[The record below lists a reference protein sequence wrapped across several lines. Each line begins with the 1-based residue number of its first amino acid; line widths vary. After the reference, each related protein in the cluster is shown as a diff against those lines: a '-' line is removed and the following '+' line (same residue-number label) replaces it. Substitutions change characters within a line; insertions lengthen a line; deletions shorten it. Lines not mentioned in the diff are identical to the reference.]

1 MNLQQVDFA
10 DYGFSKQN
18 KLFSKKRVIDSTRKK
33 GCSEYLRYI
42 TYSIHKRK
50 EKGAGVAAQRSRLP
64 LPVTNEQKNSA

>member
-1 MNLQQVDFA
+1 MQTTDF
-10 DYGFSKQN
+10 QN
-18 KLFSKKRVIDSTRKK
+18 RISFFFKKRVIDSTRKK
-33 GCSEYLRYI
+33 GCSEYLRCI

>member
-1 MNLQQVDFA
+1 MQTTDF
-10 DYGFSKQN
+10 QN
-18 KLFSKKRVIDSTRKK
+18 RISFFFKKRVIDSTRKK

-42 TYSIHKRK
+42 TYSIDKRK

>member
-18 KLFSKKRVIDSTRKK
+18 KLFQKRVIDSTRKK

>member
-1 MNLQQVDFA
+1 MNLPQVDFA
-10 DYGFSKQN
+10 DSGFSKQN
-18 KLFSKKRVIDSTRKK
+18 KLLSTRKK

>member
-1 MNLQQVDFA
+1 MNLPQVDFA

-18 KLFSKKRVIDSTRKK
+18 KLFQKTCNRFNTKK